1 MFATCCLDKTDY
13 DSTLS
18 YTLPTKFDACACLQA
33 LEYQMQQGLADGAR
47 ENLFLMPQSAQHE
60 YGPPLHAN
68 VCVVRLLE
76 V

>member
-1 MFATCCLDKTDY
+1 MYATCCLNILIIPPSYKL
-13 DSTLS
+13 STHS
-18 YTLPTKFDACACLQA
+18 NGCARIQA
-33 LEYQMQQGLADGAR
+33 LEYQMQQGLADAAR